1 MNAAHVSNR
10 NSDFCNFA
18 LALTFPHIYTNTI
31 NICKKKKKNRITELR
46 EIKSTKVGKFCTGYN
61 FLYYLM
67 NNDS

>member
-31 NICKKKKKNRITELR
+31 NICKKKKKKQNYGIEGNKIHKSRQVLYRIQFFVLFNE
-46 EIKSTKVGKFCTGYN
+46 
-61 FLYYLM
+61 
-67 NNDS
+67 